1 MVRNF
6 MHKNLTID
14 KLLQNDDFIQW
25 IVGGNT
31 DSLMNWDEIINEASL
46 EDKKVYSEAQ
56 KILKKLLALD
66 VEGHIEKKSD
76 TFIDSSYVKLLENY
90 ASQKTEKK
98 VFSLNSVLKY
108 AAAILLPVAIA
119 TLVYNYQSSTNIFED
134 HLLAEQYNP
143 EKIQIRT
150 NDGKYYS
157 VDGVK
162 GTSWITSNG
171 LFVSV
176 SREELEVR
184 KADDFKADKRDT
196 YTVLV
201 PKGQRYEV
209 ALEDGTNVE
218 LNSASQLA
226 FNISDS
232 KYRNVSLDGE
242 AYFDVAKDKN
252 RPFVVKTKRMDIEVL
267 GTEFNVSTYSSPNY
281 YSTTLV
287 EGSIQISTPNGGK
300 RLIEPSEQ
308 ARILLDDYKIEVHQA
323 DVQDVVA
330 WTSGRMI
337 FRNET
342 LEQLATKLSRWY
354 DVEFIVDDELK
365 DIQFNGTLSKD
376 KKLLHVLQMLKYTE
390 GVDYKIRK
398 DTIKLYKD

>member
-1 MVRNF
+1 

-184 KADDFKADKRDT
+184 KADDFKADKRDM

-287 EGSIQISTPNGGK
+287 EGSIQVTTPNGGK